1 MGKAEAVVEKYL
13 VKQVHARGGLCEKWT
28 SGRNGIPD
36 RIVLLNG
43 HIVLIELKAL
53 DGSPSAGQRSMMNK
67 LVDQGADVRLVF
79 TRAAVDK
86 VLDDLMATAGPMTT
100 SATSHCRPHAYIPG
114 KPTKKKPWKPQTTAW
129 TPRTTTT
136 PTTSTGH

>member
-1 MGKAEAVVEKYL
+1 MGRAEAVVEKYL
-13 VKQVHARGGLCEKWT
+13 IEQVHARGGLCEKWT
-28 SGRNGIPD
+28 SGRNGMPD

-79 TRAAVDK
+79 TRAAVDE
-86 VLDDLMATAGPMTT
+86 VLADLMAAPGPM
-100 SATSHCRPHAYIPG
+100 AAPAAACRPHAYVPSR
-114 KPTKKKPWKPQTTAW
+114 PTTKGPWKPQTASW
-129 TPRTTTT
+129 TPHTTTS